1 MASTQPAQRTDQTVV
16 AAEEPTIGKLVS
28 DTSRHLSTLVNQE
41 IQLAKSELKL
51 SLKYGGTGVGLFVG
65 AALFGLLA
73 IIMLSVG
80 FAYLIH
86 WNGSGLDLH
95 WAFLIV
101 FGAYLLIAG
110 LLALLGIKKVKKVK
124 GPERAVAQ
132 AKETAETLKNRG

>member
-1 MASTQPAQRTDQTVV
+1 MASTEPVKRNDPTVAETD
-16 AAEEPTIGKLVS
+16 EPTIGKLVS
-28 DTSRHLSTLVNQE
+28 DTSRHISTLVNKE

-51 SLKYGGTGVGLFVG
+51 SLKYGGTGAGLFAG

-73 IIMLSVG
+73 IIMLSVA

-95 WAFLIV
+95 WAYLIV

-110 LLALLGIKKVKKVK
+110 ILAMVGIKKVKQVK
-124 GPERAVAQ
+124 GPQRAVAQ
-132 AKETAETLKNRG
+132 AKETADVLKHRG

>member
-1 MASTQPAQRTDQTVV
+1 MASTKPLQHQEQTIVTV
-16 AAEEPTIGKLVS
+16 EEPTIGKLVS
-28 DTSRHLSTLVNQE
+28 DTSRQLSTLVHQE
-41 IQLAKSELKL
+41 IALAKSELKL
-51 SLKYGGTGVGLFVG
+51 SMKYGGAGIGMFVG

-73 IIMLSVG
+73 IIMLSVA

-101 FGAYLLIAG
+101 FAVYLLIAG
-110 LLALLGIKKVKKVK
+110 VLAFLGLKKVKKVK

-132 AKETAETLKNRG
+132 AKETAEVLKNRK